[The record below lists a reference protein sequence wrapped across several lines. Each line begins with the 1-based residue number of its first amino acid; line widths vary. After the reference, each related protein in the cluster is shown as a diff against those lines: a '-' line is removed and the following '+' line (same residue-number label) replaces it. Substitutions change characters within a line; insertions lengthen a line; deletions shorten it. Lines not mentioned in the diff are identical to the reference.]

1 MNREQVEQCTILR
14 GLVGST
20 VHGLNVNDGIEDRDE
35 MGVCVEPLA
44 EAMALSGSFEQFI
57 YRTAVEREGRDGA
70 RSTAGDLD
78 LTIYSLRKW
87 VRLALQ
93 GNPTVVLLLF
103 TPVDQLVQCDDL
115 GNELRALAPQIISKR
130 VYERYLG
137 YLQAQK
143 QRLKGERGQKRIH
156 RPELEEMY
164 GFDTK
169 YAMHMLR
176 LGFQGIEILK
186 TGRLSL
192 PMGEPERSFLLDVR
206 RGRVS
211 EQDCFDRA
219 SALEAE
225 LTSLAA
231 TSSLPDHPNVTA
243 VEEWVFSAYRRR
255 WLAADRPAN
264 SDYADNSAR
273 LPG

>member
-1 MNREQVEQCTILR
+1 MNRETTERCTILR

-35 MGVCVEPLA
+35 MGICVEPL
-44 EAMALSGSFEQFI
+44 EHAMALWDPFEQFI
-57 YRTAVEREGRDGA
+57 YRSAAEREGRNNA

-87 VRLALQ
+87 VRLALK
-93 GNPTVVLLLF
+93 GNPTIMLLLF
-103 TPVDQLVQCDDL
+103 TPDDQLVSCDEL
-115 GNELRALAPQIISKR
+115 GTELRALTPAIVSRR
-130 VYERYLG
+130 VQGPFLG

-143 QRLKGERGQKRIH
+143 QRLTGERGQKRIH

-176 LGFQGIEILK
+176 LGFQGVELLT

-192 PMGEPERSFLLDVR
+192 PMREPERSYLLDVR
-206 RGRVS
+206 RGKVD
-211 EQDCFDRA
+211 EQECLTRA
-219 SALEAE
+219 EALERE
-225 LTSLAA
+225 LEDLATTSPLV
-231 TSSLPDHPNVTA
+231 LEPDERR
-243 VEEWVFSAYRRR
+243 VEDWAISAYRRR
-255 WLAADRPAN
+255 WSLAR
-264 SDYADNSAR
+264 
-273 LPG
+273 

>member
-1 MNREQVEQCTILR
+1 VTRETAERCTILR

-35 MGVCVEPLA
+35 MGICVEPLA
-44 EAMALSGSFEQFI
+44 EAMALRDPFEQFI
-57 YRTAVEREGRDGA
+57 YRSAAEREGRANA

-87 VRLALQ
+87 TRLALA
-93 GNPTVVLLLF
+93 GNPTMLLLLF
-103 TPVDQLVQCDDL
+103 TPDDYLVHCDEL
-115 GNELRALAPQIISKR
+115 GVELRALAPAIVSRR
-130 VYERYLG
+130 VQAPFLG

-143 QRLKGERGQKRIH
+143 QRLTGERGQKRIH

-176 LGFQGIEILK
+176 LGFQGIELLT

-192 PMGEPERSFLLDVR
+192 PMREPERSFLLDVR

-211 EQDCFDRA
+211 EQECFAKADL
-219 SALEAE
+219 LERE
-225 LTSLAA
+225 LTDLAA
-231 TSSLPDHPNVTA
+231 TGPLADEPDA
-243 VEEWVFSAYRRR
+243 QRVEAWVIGAYRRR
-255 WLAADRPAN
+255 WGLDGRSREA
-264 SDYADNSAR
+264 
-273 LPG
+273 LPTSGGVP

>member
-1 MNREQVEQCTILR
+1 MDRETAERCTILR

-35 MGVCVEPLA
+35 MGICVEPIDA
-44 EAMALSGSFEQFI
+44 AMALWSRFEQFI
-57 YRTAVEREGRDGA
+57 YRSAAEREGRSDA
-70 RSTAGDLD
+70 RSSAGDLD

-87 VRLALQ
+87 TRLALA
-93 GNPTVVLLLF
+93 GNPTILLLLF
-103 TPVDQLVQCDDL
+103 TPDDQLVFCDAL
-115 GNELRALAPQIISKR
+115 GAQLRGLTSAIISRR
-130 VYERYLG
+130 VQAPFLG

-176 LGFQGIEILK
+176 LGFQGVELLT

-192 PMGEPERSFLLDVR
+192 PMREPERSFLLDVR
-206 RGRVS
+206 RGKVA
-211 EQDCFDRA
+211 EEACFLRA
-219 SALEAE
+219 EALERE
-225 LTSLAA
+225 LIALADTSV
-231 TSSLPDHPNVTA
+231 LPEAPEEA
-243 VEEWVFSAYRRR
+243 RVERWVLDVYQRR
-255 WLAADRPAN
+255 WSTDPPTPRPEPWT
-264 SDYADNSAR
+264 AR
-273 LPG
+273 